1 MIMKKLRLLRE
12 ANNLTQKQMANIL
25 SVTQKSISTYENGLT
40 EPDISTMIKIA
51 DFFDVSLDYLLDRRT
66 TKTETTKITIDISA
80 DELSALKRV
89 ITRLDEQLNQEKY
102 KAALAQNDKK
112 EN

>member
-1 MIMKKLRLLRE
+1 MIIKKLRLLRE

-66 TKTETTKITIDISA
+66 TKTETTKITVDISA

>member
-66 TKTETTKITIDISA
+66 TKTETTKITVDISA

>member
-1 MIMKKLRLLRE
+1 MMKKLRLLRE

-66 TKTETTKITIDISA
+66 TKTETTKITVDISA

-89 ITRLDEQLNQEKY
+89 VTRLDEQLNQEKY
-102 KAALAQNDKK
+102 KAAIAQNDKK
-112 EN
+112 DI

>member
-1 MIMKKLRLLRE
+1 
-12 ANNLTQKQMANIL
+12 
-25 SVTQKSISTYENGLT
+25 
-40 EPDISTMIKIA
+40 MIKIA

>member
-1 MIMKKLRLLRE
+1 MKKLRLLRE